1 MKFVQKDFA
10 MSSKISLQPIAF
22 LENLKQDNQMN
33 NHQSALPQFTKNA
46 AGLLVQLVAVALL
59 MICLKTTV
67 SAQSCKALFPAGNGQ
82 DDSVIINDCL
92 QRKGVAKLKAG
103 TFLLYSPIIFPR
115 TSQEAPISGARL
127 VGKGKEL
134 TKLVVQSECT
144 KLWPV
149 TSDRQYEWAI
159 QIVKSPEA
167 SLVGLELD
175 LTNLR
180 QSCGP
185 FGNYMVFVNKS
196 PGTQVSDVRIKGS
209 QFSATST
216 TYTTGGANSG
226 GILVVNSETSI
237 ISNNEL
243 KDIGFTLENGGTS
256 AGNGGISVAN
266 SANTQITNNL
276 IERVA
281 FGVIVSNGSPQQGY
295 TGDSSGTVVANNR
308 IIGASSIN
316 CLNCSQGRAIKLQ
329 ACGNGDERPLEK
341 LRIERNEASDFGG
354 NLGVQAG
361 SGLDLVCGIQN
372 STFESNRFIGAAT
385 AEFALQIRS
394 SFLSEPNPTH
404 HNTFH
409 FNQFISGRGRLGC
422 NDQCA
427 DVNFTSD
434 GPDQIGI
441 RRSGLNRAGDNA
453 ASSFRYATDR
463 GCDEHSYA
471 FFLYPDDGR
480 EFVRHNESILLTAI
494 GVRPNSQVTF
504 RFTRTEDGLEVATHK
519 SLSVNRNCIMN
530 QEYIPIDALKFPAG
544 NYKIFAEYK
553 DGNSDAII
561 EKDEIGI
568 IKVKPSKGN

>member
-1 MKFVQKDFA
+1 VSSTQPLQTAEFA
-10 MSSKISLQPIAF
+10 A
-22 LENLKQDNQMN
+22 NLKQHNQA
-33 NHQSALPQFTKNA
+33 NHRQSDFSQFTKNPTVWLA
-46 AGLLVQLVAVALL
+46 QLVFVVLL
-59 MICLKTTV
+59 MSCLTTPAL
-67 SAQSCKALFPAGNGQ
+67 AQNCKALFPTGNGQ
-82 DDSVIINDCL
+82 DDSVVINECL

-103 TFLLYSPIIFPR
+103 TFVLYSPIVFPR
-115 TSQEAPISGARL
+115 TSQEAPLSGARL
-127 VGKGKEL
+127 AGKGKEL
-134 TKLVVQSECT
+134 TKLVVQSACD

-149 TSDRQYEWAI
+149 TADRQYQSAI

-167 SLVGLELD
+167 SLLGLELD
-175 LTNLR
+175 LTSLR
-180 QSCGP
+180 QDCGP
-185 FGNYMVFVNKS
+185 YGNYMIVVNRS
-196 PGTQVSDVRIKGS
+196 PKTQVSDVRIKGS
-209 QFSATST
+209 RFSATGT

-226 GILVVNSETSI
+226 GILVVNSEDSFVF
-237 ISNNEL
+237 NNEL

-256 AGNGGISVAN
+256 AGNGGISVIN
-266 SANTQITNNL
+266 SANAQITNNL

-281 FGVIVSNGSPQQGY
+281 FGIIVANGSPQQGY

-308 IIGASSIN
+308 IIGASTIN

-329 ACGNGDERPLEK
+329 ACGLGDELPLEK
-341 LRIERNEASDFGG
+341 LRVKDNEASDFGG

-372 STFESNRFIGAAT
+372 STFDSNRFIGAAT

-409 FNQFISGRGRLGC
+409 FNQFVSGRGRLGC

-441 RRSGLNRAGDNA
+441 RRNGSNRAGDNSA
-453 ASSFRYATDR
+453 NSFRYATDR
-463 GCDEHSYA
+463 DCDEHSFA
-471 FFLYPDDGR
+471 FFLYPDGR
-480 EFVRHNESILLTAI
+480 EVVRHNEKILLTAI

-504 RFTRTEDGLEVATHK
+504 RFMRAEDGLEVATYK
-519 SLSVNRNCIMN
+519 SSSVNRNCIMN
-530 QEYIPIDALKFPAG
+530 QEYISIEALKFPAG

-553 DGNSDAII
+553 DGNSNAEI
-561 EKDEIGI
+561 KNDEIGL
-568 IKVKPSKGN
+568 IKVKPAKGN

>member
-1 MKFVQKDFA
+1 V
-10 MSSKISLQPIAF
+10 SSKISLHLIKSTGNPGQV
-22 LENLKQDNQMN
+22 NRRDRYK
-33 NHQSALPQFTKNA
+33 S
-46 AGLLVQLVAVALL
+46 AGLFAQLIFVALL
-59 MICLKTTV
+59 MVCLNATA
-67 SAQSCKALFPAGNGQ
+67 SAQNCKALFPAGNGQ
-82 DDSVIINDCL
+82 DDSVAINDCL
-92 QRKGVAKLKAG
+92 QRKGAAKLKAG
-103 TFLLYSPIIFPR
+103 TFLLYSPVIFPR
-115 TSQEAPISGARL
+115 TSQETPLSGARL
-127 VGKGKEL
+127 VGKGKDA
-134 TKLVVQSECT
+134 TKLVVQSECN

-159 QIVKSPEA
+159 QIIKSPEA

-180 QSCGP
+180 QDCGAY
-185 FGNYMVFVNKS
+185 GNYMIFVSKS
-196 PGTQVSDVRIKGS
+196 PRTQVNDVRIKGS
-209 QFSATST
+209 QFNATGT

-226 GILVVNSETSI
+226 GILVVNSEESI
-237 ISNNEL
+237 VSDNEL

-256 AGNGGISVAN
+256 AGNGGISIAS
-266 SANTQITNNL
+266 SANTQVTNNL

-281 FGVIVSNGSPQQGY
+281 FGIVVSNGSPQQGY
-295 TGDSSGTVVANNR
+295 TGDSSGTVVSNNR
-308 IIGASSIN
+308 IIGASNIN

-329 ACGNGDERPLEK
+329 ACGNGDELPLEK
-341 LRIERNEASDFGG
+341 LRVEHNEASDFGG

-394 SFLSEPNPTH
+394 SFQSEPNTTH

-409 FNQFISGRGRLGC
+409 YNLFLSGRGRPGC

-441 RRSGLNRAGDNA
+441 RRSGLDRAGDNS
-453 ASSFRYATDR
+453 ASSFRYATNR

-471 FFLYPDDGR
+471 FFLYPDDER
-480 EFVRHNESILLTAI
+480 KFVRHKESVLLTAV
-494 GVRPNSQVTF
+494 GVRPSSQVTF
-504 RFTRTEDGLEVATHK
+504 RFRRAEDGVEVATYK

-530 QEYIPIDALKFPAG
+530 QEYMSIDALKFPAG
-544 NYKIFAEYK
+544 NYKVFAEYK
-553 DGNSDAII
+553 DGNSDAVI
-561 EKDEIGI
+561 ENDEIGI